1 VKFNF
6 QRRLSESTV
15 LKTLKILPARDQKR
29 IILVTVIQVCL
40 GFLDLLGVAILGV
53 VGALSV
59 TGIQSLEPGNTVGF
73 IIRSLG
79 LSNFSFQQQVAFLA
93 VGAASIL
100 ILRTILSIIIA
111 RKTYYFLSRRSALI
125 TANLFSRLLSQSLL
139 KVQEKSTQEN
149 LYRLTVGVSSLTLIV
164 LGTFIA
170 LVADVSLTL
179 IMLIGLL
186 IFNPLI
192 AMQTLVFFG
201 AIGFILYRL
210 TSVRAHRLGY
220 LDSQL
225 TVASNNLIIEAL
237 ASYRESIVRNR
248 RSYYAQELKKIR
260 LEVSNITAE
269 MQFMP
274 NVSKYVFESGMV
286 VGAILI
292 AGTQFV
298 FQNAQQAIAALSV
311 FLAAGTR
318 IAPAI
323 MRIQQNLIQV
333 RRGIGSAMPTL
344 EMIESLLAV
353 PETSD
358 ANKHEIF
365 TDRDFEAKI
374 EVDSVSLIYP
384 KASRSALDNISLSVN
399 AGKSIALV
407 GPSGAGKTSI
417 VDVILG
423 VIPANSGTVR
433 ISGVHPLEAIAR
445 WPGSIAYVPQNVLIS
460 EGTIRSNV
468 ALGFP
473 LEDATDESIWGA
485 LEVAQLSDFVRSLP
499 GGIDQPV
506 GENGTKISGGQRQRL
521 GIARAMFTNP
531 KLLVLDEA
539 TSSLDGQTESDF
551 SSSLAKL
558 DGDVTLVIIA
568 HRLSTIRE
576 VDEVIYLDKGRV
588 IARGTFREVRSQVP
602 DFDSQANLIGL

>member
-1 VKFNF
+1 MKFNF

-15 LKTLKILPARDQKR
+15 LKTLKILPVRDQKR

-179 IMLIGLL
+179 IVFTGLL

-220 LDSQL
+220 LDSKL
-225 TVASNNLIIEAL
+225 IVASNNLIIEAL

-311 FLAAGTR
+311 FLAASTR

-588 IARGTFREVRSQVP
+588 IARGTFSEVRSQVP
-602 DFDSQANLIGL
+602 DFDSQANLIGI

>member
-1 VKFNF
+1 MIANF
-6 QRRLSESTV
+6 QRRLSESIV
-15 LKTLKILPARDQKR
+15 LKTLRILPARDQKK
-29 IILVTVIQVCL
+29 IFLVTVIQVCL

-100 ILRTILSIIIA
+100 ILRTILSIIIT

-186 IFNPLI
+186 VFNPLI

-210 TSVRAHRLGY
+210 TSVRAHKLGY

-225 TVASNNLIIEAL
+225 IVASNNLIIEAL

-298 FQNAQQAIAALSV
+298 LQDAQQAIAALSV

-323 MRIQQNLIQV
+323 MRVQQNLIQV

-358 ANKHEIF
+358 ANKHENF
-365 TDRDFEAKI
+365 TDIDFEARI

-384 KASRSALDNISLSVN
+384 EASRIALDKVSLSVN

-407 GPSGAGKTSI
+407 GPSGAGKTSL

-423 VIPANSGTVR
+423 VIPANSGAVR
-433 ISGVHPLEAIAR
+433 ISGAHPLDAIAR

-473 LEDATDESIWGA
+473 LEDAADESIWRA

-499 GGIDQPV
+499 GGIDQLV

-521 GIARAMFTNP
+521 GIARAMFTQP

-539 TSSLDGQTESDF
+539 TSSLDGQTESDI

-558 DGDVTLVIIA
+558 GGEVTLVIIA

-576 VDEVIYLDKGRV
+576 VDEVIYLDQGRV
-588 IARGTFREVRSQVP
+588 IARGTFSEVRSQVP
-602 DFDSQANLIGL
+602 NFDSQANLIGL

>member
-602 DFDSQANLIGL
+602 DFDSQANLIGI

>member
-179 IMLIGLL
+179 VMLIGLL

-237 ASYRESIVRNR
+237 ALYRESIVRNR

-260 LEVSNITAE
+260 HEVSNITAE

>member
-1 VKFNF
+1 MKFNF

-179 IMLIGLL
+179 VMLIGLL

-237 ASYRESIVRNR
+237 ALYRESIVRNR

-260 LEVSNITAE
+260 HEVSNITAE